1 MVHAFLQIIGFCSEF
16 LSMQSAESSIEAT
29 NLAQQFGLVQHCR
42 PVLQVMRRA
51 IVRHILTIAMPFPAP
66 V

>member
-16 LSMQSAESSIEAT
+16 LSMQSAESRIEAT

-42 PVLQVMRRA
+42 LVLAVMRCA
-51 IVRHILTIAMPFPAP
+51 IIRHVLAIAMPFP
-66 V
+66 